1 MINYRRKENEEYED
15 YLCRI
20 CDMKPAI
27 GSWQDVTNI
36 LNAELGYNYGESK
49 YRKEYSTFSKIFN
62 ARKDKLFDEDF
73 LKEIDDKMSELYKQ
87 QVKTR
92 DAIREKKR
100 HLEMKQES
108 RHLSKVWL
116 IVSLSS
122 PNTI

>member
-20 CDMKPAI
+20 CDMKLAI

-36 LNAELGYNYGESK
+36 LNTELGYNYGESK

-92 DAIREKKR
+92 DAIREKNKTLR
-100 HLEMKQES
+100 DEARIETLIES
-108 RHLSKVWL
+108 MADSISFLP
-116 IVSLSS
+116 VS
-122 PNTI
+122 